1 MTHEFEHI
9 LNFYSNSIEKKLSCV
24 LATIVEL
31 KGSSYRK
38 PGVRMLFREDGLQ
51 LGAISGGCV
60 EKDVWNYSKDI
71 FKWSSLYETDPYEV
85 SSNQP
90 NYINT
95 LLLINSAS
103 LAKPSIKKA
112 KSLLNKLKQLEVNFG
127 RNKKEKDQRWI
138 SRCLD
143 LDIIWWNDLYINDKE
158 LTLPHPR
165 FMKRNFVISPL
176 AEVLSRRQTVKKLNH
191 PKWVV

>member
-1 MTHEFEHI
+1 MPPEFEHI

-71 FKWSSLYETDPYEV
+71 FKTGKSKTISYDGRYRLGCEGII
-85 SSNQP
+85 
-90 NYINT
+90 YI
-95 LLLINSAS
+95 LCYKIIPA
-103 LAKPSIKKA
+103 
-112 KSLLNKLKQLEVNFG
+112 FY
-127 RNKKEKDQRWI
+127 
-138 SRCLD
+138 CLGHS
-143 LDIIWWNDLYINDKE
+143 DIMYIFIE
-158 LTLPHPR
+158 L
-165 FMKRNFVISPL
+165 KRNVFIL
-176 AEVLSRRQTVKKLNH
+176 VKKG
-191 PKWVV
+191 